1 MPSSASVVGGKRKAP
16 VLDSEDEPELE
27 DADKQSSEGETE
39 EEEEEVA
46 GQAKRGRGARA
57 KAKAKGKAAGV
68 AKGSKVMKKRKTEV
82 GRNKARKPSAGTKW
96 CRGFML
102 QFLSLDF

>member
-1 MPSSASVVGGKRKAP
+1 MPSSAAVVGGKRKAP
-16 VLDSEDEPELE
+16 VLDSDAEPELE
-27 DADKQSSEGETE
+27 DADKPSSEGET

-82 GRNKARKPSAGTKW
+82 GRNKARKASAGTKW